1 MKTGRYMTVR
11 ILLTVLLTFSMI
23 GYLACSAVT
32 SLARPSV
39 CISII
44 KEEKLSEKVY
54 TALEKDFK
62 EAYNTT
68 AIPPETYMDAIT
80 AEWLEAEMCNY
91 TEAYFDYI
99 NGAKSTEYKADFTAL
114 EESITTFFYDYAES
128 IDYEPDD
135 VFSEKLSETIANAE
149 KNVTQR
155 MDAFYM
161 QTLYENGILTKLQT
175 YLPYVTGLNWG
186 LWGVSIVLIAL
197 LVLLER
203 NGGWRRVYWT
213 GCGLFSAGVLL
224 TAPCAYIL
232 GTDAVSGFAVKEPIV
247 YTAITNLLEGAL
259 QWFMIKA
266 IVFCAIGLIFLI
278 LSVMLNKKSDKTV
291 Q

>member
-1 MKTGRYMTVR
+1 MIVR
-11 ILLTVLLTFSMI
+11 ILLTVLLTFSMT

-39 CISII
+39 CTSII
-44 KEEKLSEKVY
+44 KEEKLAEKVY

-80 AEWLEAEMCNY
+80 TEWLEAEMCHH
-91 TEAYFDYI
+91 TELYMNYI
-99 NGAKSTEYKADFTAL
+99 NGAESAVYEADFTAL
-114 EESITTFFYDYAES
+114 EESITAFFYDYAES

-135 VFSEKLSETIANAE
+135 VFEEKLSETITNAE
-149 KNVTQR
+149 KKITQR

-161 QTLYENGILTKLQT
+161 QTLQANGILPKVQK
-175 YLPYVTGLNWG
+175 YLPYVTGLSWG
-186 LWGVSIVLIAL
+186 LWGVSIVLIGL
-197 LVLLER
+197 LVVLEHG
-203 NGGWRRVYWT
+203 GGWRRIYWA
-213 GCGLFSAGVLL
+213 GCGLFGAGALL

-232 GTDAVSGFAVKEPIV
+232 GTDAISGFAIKEPIV
-247 YTAITNLLEGAL
+247 YTAITSLLEGAL

-266 IVFCAIGLIFLI
+266 IVFGAIGLLLII
-278 LSVMLNKKSDKTV
+278 LSVILNKKQAKAE
-291 Q
+291 